1 MAVKVFYT
9 NEEASWERETEIYQT
24 TLLRHENILGFIAAD
39 IRGKYFLK
47 NSWKIRFNF
56 TIFLNSLGTGNG
68 SQRLIITD
76 YHQNGSLHDFL
87 KENVIDQNDLVSFK
101 MSLLCSFPWNFY
113 HNYFILS
120 FFSWNEFAIFE
131 LQVRMAFSISN
142 GLNHLHTEIKGRYV
156 KKKN

>member
-39 IRGKYFLK
+39 IRGKYSIK

-56 TIFLNSLGTGNG
+56 SIFSKILGTGNG

-101 MSLLCSFPWNFY
+101 MS
-113 HNYFILS
+113 
-120 FFSWNEFAIFE
+120 
-131 LQVRMAFSISN
+131 
-142 GLNHLHTEIKGRYV
+142 
-156 KKKN
+156 